1 MPAAAAVEDEAGEVP
16 DVVVVARVVVAVDDT
31 ALVVVTPVV
40 VVPVTDTDVDVVVSV
55 AIAVSVSVPDT
66 AAVANGMNRQNGT
79 TRYVLDYVRQICAC
93 RACAWATSSAVHV
106 VVKHC
111 VAASEKAGFVQTHV
125 VSVSPWQ
132 PAVVAA

>member
-66 AAVANGMNRQNGT
+66 AG
-79 TRYVLDYVRQICAC
+79 QICAC